1 MRAQVDAARAA
12 VARLQLAHL
21 AAQLRVGVVAHP
33 LERLQDLPG
42 ALARRAVDHGV
53 QDAAPHAHVGIAA
66 ELQDAVPDLSVVHL
80 DLAGAQLARRVPAHG
95 GIGIVCVAQQRA
107 ERLAVHGRPSM
118 AAGL

>member
-1 MRAQVDAARAA
+1 VRAQVDAARAA

-42 ALARRAVDHGV
+42 A
-53 QDAAPHAHVGIAA
+53 
-66 ELQDAVPDLSVVHL
+66 
-80 DLAGAQLARRVPAHG
+80 QLARRVPAHG
-95 GIGIVCVAQQRA
+95 GIGIVCVAQQRG